1 METDETKRRIRK
13 TKEKI
18 FKKLKDSMMMMIM
31 MMMMMMMMEEV
42 VNEDF
47 EKTSNSVKS
56 PGEAVD
62 VVNNMEKIIR
72 S

>member
-18 FKKLKDSMMMMIM
+18 FKKLKDSMMMM
-31 MMMMMMMMEEV
+31 MMMMMMMEEV

-47 EKTSNSVKS
+47 EKTSNSMKS

>member
-18 FKKLKDSMMMMIM
+18 FKKLKDSMMMMM
-31 MMMMMMMMEEV
+31 MMIMMEEV
-42 VNEDF
+42 VNEDS
-47 EKTSNSVKS
+47 EKTSNSMKS

-62 VVNNMEKIIR
+62 EINNMEKIIR

>member
-1 METDETKRRIRK
+1 MKQKTDETKRRIKK

-18 FKKLKDSMMMMIM
+18 FKKLKDS
-31 MMMMMMMMEEV
+31 MMMMMMEEV

-47 EKTSNSVKS
+47 EKTSNSMKS

>member
-18 FKKLKDSMMMMIM
+18 FKKLKDSMMMMM
-31 MMMMMMMMEEV
+31 MMMMIMMEEV
-42 VNEDF
+42 VNEDS
-47 EKTSNSVKS
+47 EKTSNSMKS

-62 VVNNMEKIIR
+62 EINNMEKIIR

>member
-18 FKKLKDSMMMMIM
+18 FKKLKDSMMMMM
-31 MMMMMMMMEEV
+31 MMMIMMEEV
-42 VNEDF
+42 VNEDS
-47 EKTSNSVKS
+47 EKTSNSMKS

-62 VVNNMEKIIR
+62 EINNMEKIIR

>member
-1 METDETKRRIRK
+1 MKQKTDEKKRRIKK

-18 FKKLKDSMMMMIM
+18 FKKLKDS
-31 MMMMMMMMEEV
+31 MMMMMEEV

-47 EKTSNSVKS
+47 EKTSNSMKS

-62 VVNNMEKIIR
+62 VVNNKEKIIR

>member
-1 METDETKRRIRK
+1 MKQKTDETKRRIKK

-18 FKKLKDSMMMMIM
+18 FKKLKDSV
-31 MMMMMMMMEEV
+31 MMMMEEV

-47 EKTSNSVKS
+47 EKTSNSMKS

-62 VVNNMEKIIR
+62 VVNNKEKIIR

>member
-1 METDETKRRIRK
+1 MKQKTDETKRRIKK

-18 FKKLKDSMMMMIM
+18 FKKLKDS
-31 MMMMMMMMEEV
+31 MMMMMEEV

-47 EKTSNSVKS
+47 EKTSNSMKS

-62 VVNNMEKIIR
+62 VVNNKEKIIR

>member
-1 METDETKRRIRK
+1 MKQKTDETKRRIKK

-18 FKKLKDSMMMMIM
+18 FKKLKDS
-31 MMMMMMMMEEV
+31 MMMMMEEV

-47 EKTSNSVKS
+47 EKTSNSMKS

>member
-18 FKKLKDSMMMMIM
+18 FKKLKDSMMMM
-31 MMMMMMMMEEV
+31 MMEEV

-47 EKTSNSVKS
+47 EKTSNSMKS

>member
-18 FKKLKDSMMMMIM
+18 FKKLKDSMMMM
-31 MMMMMMMMEEV
+31 MMMMMMEEV

-47 EKTSNSVKS
+47 EKTSNSMKS

>member
-18 FKKLKDSMMMMIM
+18 FKKLKDSMMMM
-31 MMMMMMMMEEV
+31 MMMMMEEV

-47 EKTSNSVKS
+47 EKTSNSMKS

>member
-1 METDETKRRIRK
+1 MKQKTDETKRRIKK

-18 FKKLKDSMMMMIM
+18 FKKLKDS
-31 MMMMMMMMEEV
+31 MMMMMMEEV

-47 EKTSNSVKS
+47 EKTSNSMKS

-62 VVNNMEKIIR
+62 VVNNKEKIIR

>member
-18 FKKLKDSMMMMIM
+18 FKKLKDSMMMMM
-31 MMMMMMMMEEV
+31 MMMMMIMMEEV
-42 VNEDF
+42 VNEDS
-47 EKTSNSVKS
+47 EKTSNSMKS

-62 VVNNMEKIIR
+62 EINNMEKIIR